1 MLYNLCKNANF
12 HLVFWQIIQALR
24 KVISK
29 VELIQPQVIPIT
41 IIWLIVIQQG
51 ITYTEVSMGFS
62 NLVLLQRHGHL
73 RVHDPAAIL
82 LVIPRD
88 IHL

>member
-1 MLYNLCKNANF
+1 MPYNLCKNANF
-12 HLVFWQIIQALR
+12 HPVFWQIIQALR

-51 ITYTEVSMGFS
+51 ITYTEV
-62 NLVLLQRHGHL
+62 
-73 RVHDPAAIL
+73 
-82 LVIPRD
+82 
-88 IHL
+88 